1 MSPKVQSPKSKGLG
15 PRSVVKSQLGYALDA
30 SARNGARLW
39 SKTQP
44 QRLADAKDVGTTP
57 RAAAGAPHTA
67 ALRSANL
74 RQVHSTNPQFSMDNA
89 QSSGGSGS
97 MAWKSCSGRGAKQ
110 AQMPR
115 SALTLSMAAT
125 GQDESAES
133 AAKNHASSTARGVN
147 GKLGLCRS
155 RNWNNCARCW
165 ARLAPVW
172 WPILAVWI
180 RCSWRGWGGRC

>member
-30 SARNGARLW
+30 SARNGVRLW

-74 RQVHSTNPQFSMDNA
+74 RQVHSPNTKFSILNDQFSTGRLRLD
-89 QSSGGSGS
+89 GLGVLFLE
-97 MAWKSCSGRGAKQ
+97 SCLMVAER
-110 AQMPR
+110 PR
-115 SALTLSMAAT
+115 ELF
-125 GQDESAES
+125 
-133 AAKNHASSTARGVN
+133 
-147 GKLGLCRS
+147 
-155 RNWNNCARCW
+155 
-165 ARLAPVW
+165 RLF
-172 WPILAVWI
+172 
-180 RCSWRGWGGRC
+180 C

>member
-74 RQVHSTNPQFSMDNA
+74 RQVHSPNSQWPMLNRAAPDQWLVV
-89 QSSGGSGS
+89 QLCSSSAKKAPPPLPMNLRPRDHPLTPSLSPSEGE
-97 MAWKSCSGRGAKQ
+97 RVPEGAGEGVPGFD
-110 AQMPR
+110 ATIPIG
-115 SALTLSMAAT
+115 ALRA
-125 GQDESAES
+125 G
-133 AAKNHASSTARGVN
+133 TARAPQACRRNMVSRRAHCG
-147 GKLGLCRS
+147 LG
-155 RNWNNCARCW
+155 CA
-165 ARLAPVW
+165 
-172 WPILAVWI
+172 
-180 RCSWRGWGGRC
+180 

>member
-74 RQVHSTNPQFSMDNA
+74 RQVHSPN
-89 QSSGGSGS
+89 GR
-97 MAWKSCSGRGAKQ
+97 CSIGRLRGAACCDRKPVARRRRRFFVA
-110 AQMPR
+110 AQPG
-115 SALTLSMAAT
+115 ALL
-125 GQDESAES
+125 
-133 AAKNHASSTARGVN
+133 
-147 GKLGLCRS
+147 
-155 RNWNNCARCW
+155 
-165 ARLAPVW
+165 
-172 WPILAVWI
+172 
-180 RCSWRGWGGRC
+180 